1 MARRCLIAYLILTGG
16 LFLLS
21 GGLHGQSAA
30 PDVITV
36 LKGHGDSVEAVA
48 ISPNGTLVATA
59 SFDRSVKLFDLISG
73 TEIRTYGG
81 EQGHKGQVLA
91 ASFNRMGDQLA
102 TGGADNFARVW
113 DVPMNTPL
121 KTVPLTSASTR
132 VIVAADGKTVA
143 VAGADGVVKIF
154 PQGEDKGA
162 IELKGHT
169 GGVTHLAMTG
179 TTWVTAGTDRTLRL
193 WGPAGKPAAV
203 YSLSTSEFAGL
214 AIGGSIFT
222 TSADGILRQWPLP
235 PQPTRSFPAL
245 KGAMTAF
252 AASADGNTILTA
264 TVDNT
269 VTLGTVSNNQAAGT
283 FTGAKS
289 AIQSVALSPDM
300 TTVAA
305 ACADGTVH
313 FWGRQSK
320 VKIEIESAHPGGVT
334 AVEFHASQPVLYTAG
349 ADGFVKGWTMP
360 LDPKIPEEKAVKPAI
375 KAHTGKV
382 ASLLIQPATGH
393 LITAGADKL
402 IRLWDPAKP
411 EKPLREIGPLAA
423 PAAALAISRDGQL
436 LAGAV
441 GKDVVLWNPADGK
454 ETARFKQSADV
465 LALGFNGDKSR
476 IVLGRSDNLAALLE
490 VKDGAVVQTFLHTGA
505 VRGVLAHPSTPAVI
519 TASAD
524 KSVIVSPIVVQRLIA
539 LGGSSRGLVLSP
551 DNQRILA
558 IGPGKVCTVL
568 NAGSAQKE
576 RDLSTGGDA
585 TAAAFSKDSQRVA
598 VAAADGAVKLYTIG
612 DGKLL
617 GEFAAG
623 GPVTD
628 LAFHPTNPHLVGIRK
643 MDAVIW
649 NVGVQPGQQ
658 APAEFGR
665 VVQTFS
671 HPKGA
676 ASLVINGEGQFY
688 TVGEDKLLRRFR
700 IASDVPVKNLQHPN
714 LVDCV
719 AFDDTGNL
727 LATGCHDG
735 VLRIWDL
742 AKNTAM
748 KSINAHVQ
756 TSPQNVQ
763 NPIYSILWSPDHKQI
778 FTASFDRTVKLWD
791 VASGNLV
798 REFNAAPGPQPIEL
812 KKDESKKEE
821 PKKDEKKDKAEKKE
835 PTKEAKKE
843 EPPGLPGHRDQVF
856 SMALTKDARFLATG
870 SSDRTLKLWDV
881 ATGRVVRE
889 FPNPDLKAV
898 LPGEAAPSQPGW
910 VQCVR
915 LTPDGQFLV
924 TAGPAPRGKAYLAV
938 WRVADGQRLHGEER
952 ECGPIHSLAI
962 TPDGTKLILGCALV
976 RGKPGAEALVVKF
989 PVK

>member
-1 MARRCLIAYLILTGG
+1 MAPRRLAPCLILSGG

-21 GGLHGQSAA
+21 GGLHGQSPA
-30 PDVITV
+30 PDVIAV
-36 LKGHGDSVEAVA
+36 LKGHSDSVEAVA
-48 ISPNGTLVATA
+48 ISPNGALVATA
-59 SFDRSVKLFDLISG
+59 SFDRSVKLFDLASAA
-73 TEIRTYGG
+73 EIRTYGG

-91 ASFNRMGDQLA
+91 AAFNAKGDQLA

-113 DVPMNTPL
+113 DVPVNAPV
-121 KTVPLTSASTR
+121 KTFATSSSATR

-154 PQGEDKGA
+154 PQGEEKAA

-169 GGVTHLAMTG
+169 GAVTHLAAAG
-179 TTWVTAGTDRTLRL
+179 TTWVTAGVDRTLRF
-193 WGPAGKPAAV
+193 WGPDGKPAAV
-203 YSLSTSEFAGL
+203 YALGTSEFAGL
-214 AIGGSIFT
+214 AAGSSIFT
-222 TSADGILRQWPLP
+222 ASSDGNLRQWALP
-235 PQPTRSFPAL
+235 PQPTRSFPVL
-245 KGAMTAF
+245 KDGVTAF

-264 TVDNT
+264 TADNT
-269 VTLGTVSNNQAAGT
+269 VTLGTVSNIQAASS
-283 FTGAKS
+283 FTGSKS
-289 AIQSVALSPDM
+289 AIQTVALSPDA
-300 TTVAA
+300 TAGAA
-305 ACADGTVH
+305 GCADGTVH
-313 FWGRQSK
+313 LWGRQSR
-320 VKIEIESAHPGGVT
+320 VKIELGAHAGGVT
-334 AVEFHASQPVLYTAG
+334 AAEFHSSQPILYTAG
-349 ADGFVKGWTMP
+349 ADGLVKGWTLP
-360 LDPKIPEEKAVKPAI
+360 LDPRIPEEKAVKPAI
-375 KAHTGKV
+375 KAHEGKV

-402 IRLWDPAKP
+402 IRIWDPAKP

-423 PAAALAISRDGQL
+423 AATALAISRDGQL
-436 LAGAV
+436 LIGAV
-441 GKDVVLWNPADGK
+441 GKDVVFWNPADGK

-465 LALGFNGDKSR
+465 LALGFNGDRSR
-476 IVLGRSDNLAALLE
+476 IIVGRSDNLAALID
-490 VKDGAVVQTFLHTGA
+490 VKDGAEVQTFPHTGA
-505 VRGVLAHPSTPAVI
+505 VRGVLAHPSMPSVI

-524 KSVIVSPIVVQRLIA
+524 KSVVVSPITVQRLIA
-539 LGGSSRGLVLSP
+539 LGGRPRGLIPSP
-551 DNQRILA
+551 DNQRLLA
-558 IGPGKVCTVL
+558 IGPGKACTLL

-576 RDLSTGGDA
+576 RDLSTGGEA
-585 TAAAFSKDSQRVA
+585 TAAAFSKDGQRVA
-598 VAAADGAVKLYTIG
+598 VADGDGAVKLYMVG

-623 GPVTD
+623 GPVAD
-628 LAFHPTNPHLVGIRK
+628 LAFHPTAPQLVGIRK
-643 MDAVIW
+643 TDAVVW
-649 NVGVQPGQQ
+649 NVAGQSGQ
-658 APAEFGR
+658 TLPPEFGR
-665 VVQTFS
+665 VIQAFS
-671 HPKGA
+671 HPKGP
-676 ASLVINGEGQFY
+676 ASLAFNGEGQFY
-688 TVGEDKLLRRFR
+688 TAGEDKLIRRFR

-735 VLRIWDL
+735 ILRIWDL
-742 AKNTAM
+742 PKNTAV

-763 NPIYSILWSPDHKQI
+763 NPIYAVLWSPDHKQI

-798 REFNAAPGPQPIEL
+798 REFKAAPGPQPIEP
-812 KKDESKKEE
+812 KKEE
-821 PKKDEKKDKAEKKE
+821 PRKEELKKDEKKDKGEKKE
-835 PTKEAKKE
+835 ATKEAKKE

-856 SMALTKDARFLATG
+856 SMALTKDTRFLATG
-870 SSDRTLKLWDV
+870 SSDRTIKLWDV

-898 LPGEAAPSQPGW
+898 LPGEAAPAHPGW

-924 TAGPAPRGKAYLAV
+924 SAGPAPRGKSYLAV
-938 WRVADGQRLHGEER
+938 WRVADGKRLHGEER

-962 TPDGTKLILGCALV
+962 TPDGTKLILGCAPL
-976 RGKPGAEALVVKF
+976 RGKAGAEALVIKL